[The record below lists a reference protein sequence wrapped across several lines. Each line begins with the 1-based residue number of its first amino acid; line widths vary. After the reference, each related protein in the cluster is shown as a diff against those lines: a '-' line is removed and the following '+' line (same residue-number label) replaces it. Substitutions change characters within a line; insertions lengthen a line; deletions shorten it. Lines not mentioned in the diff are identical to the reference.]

1 MPLERDGLLY
11 KPNSNEPLTARVER
25 YHDNG
30 QLELEV
36 SYVNGK
42 LEGVARMWHENG
54 QLMAGQKDFRRSV
67 ITYILP
73 LKSNFEGHK

>member
-1 MPLERDGLLY
+1 
-11 KPNSNEPLTARVER
+11 
-25 YHDNG
+25 
-30 QLELEV
+30 
-36 SYVNGK
+36 
-42 LEGVARMWHENG
+42 MWHENG